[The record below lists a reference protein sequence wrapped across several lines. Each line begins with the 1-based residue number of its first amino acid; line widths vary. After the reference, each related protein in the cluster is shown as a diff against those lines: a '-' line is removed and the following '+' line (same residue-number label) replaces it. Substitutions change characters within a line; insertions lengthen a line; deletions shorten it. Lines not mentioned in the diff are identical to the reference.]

1 MHVFMFM
8 MLEKKEISGNGFGFS
23 TLYLVRNSFW
33 VRFICTSQM
42 CVNGMEWNGTT
53 SQERER
59 EWNGV

>member
-33 VRFICTSQM
+33 VRFI
-42 CVNGMEWNGTT
+42 
-53 SQERER
+53 
-59 EWNGV
+59 